1 MFFYFILIIKII
13 VLYTCKS
20 VYKNDTTDKVEKGV
34 CDNLIKNSNGHRI
47 ILIIWI
53 VGEWFQQ
60 NK

>member
-47 ILIIWI
+47 ILII
-53 VGEWFQQ
+53 
-60 NK
+60 